1 MTTSQQP
8 STTSSKF
15 ENSIAVLSLLGI
27 SAYLLLHYVTDAG
40 QEIVTFPLKAALIDA
55 LAPFYHGPHD
65 ISVPVM
71 QLPLF
76 AVLLLGGI
84 PLVYQLAVKLLHADF
99 GADLLAG
106 VSIVTA
112 VMLNEY
118 LAGSLV
124 VLMLSGGAALEHY
137 AVRKASSVLEA
148 LSRRMP
154 SVAHRKSDD
163 TLVDITT
170 EQVNIG
176 DILLILPHEI
186 CPVDGTVMEGTGT
199 MDESYLTGEPY
210 LMSKTSGSVVMSG
223 AINGDSALTIRADKL
238 SVDSRYAK
246 IMEVMRSSEQ
256 YRPNIRRL
264 GDQLGALYT
273 PLAVIIAL
281 SAWALSG
288 DVVRFLAVLVV
299 ATPCP
304 LLIGI
309 PVTII
314 SSISLAARREIIIK
328 NPAILETIGTCRTAI
343 FDKTGTLTYGRPT
356 LTALIPGEGFNE
368 PELLTLIA
376 SLERYSKHPL
386 ASAILKAAEKAKITL
401 LPVTQITELPGEG
414 LQGNVAGKRV
424 QITSRKTFAEQHPD
438 DQSTLPPVSGGLEC
452 VALINDVYAATLQ
465 FRDEVRTDSSSFINH
480 LQPNHHFDRV
490 MLVSGDRESEVR
502 YLAEKVGIE
511 HVYFSQSPEQKL
523 ELVKKETQNA
533 KTIFLGDGINDAP
546 SLTAATIGIAFGQNS
561 DITGESADAVIMD
574 SSLLKVD
581 ELFHIGERMRKI
593 ALQSAVAG
601 MALSLIGM
609 VFAGVGY
616 LTPVAGAIT
625 QEIIDVFAV
634 LNALRAAFPPKSL
647 SDFYKSDSSKTHS
660 ETHRSHRIGWLRA
673 AVLGANDGIV
683 STASLILGIAASHAT
698 HNDIMLAG
706 IAGLVAGA
714 MSMAAGEYVSVSSQS
729 DTEHADLMREYKE
742 LNENVEHEKKELA
755 SIYMARGLDALL
767 AEQVAEQLMA
777 HDALGAHARDEL
789 GISEAGTARPIQA
802 ALTSAATFAV
812 GAFLPLGIAMF
823 VPLDYLLVVVAL
835 SSLLFLTLLGSL
847 AAYTGG
853 SSVVKGAWRVVFWGA
868 LAMGLTSAVGSFFGT
883 VV

>member
-1 MTTSQQP
+1 MTNTQAQTNSN
-8 STTSSKF
+8 SKS
-15 ENSIAVLSLLGI
+15 ENFIALLSLLGI
-27 SAYLLLHYVTDAG
+27 LVFLLLRY
-40 QEIVTFPLKAALIDA
+40 ALDVGHEVYTLSLDVA
-55 LAPFYHGPHD
+55 LSSAERPIYRVLQAF
-65 ISVPVM
+65 SLQWV
-71 QLPLF
+71 QLPLLV
-76 AVLLLGGI
+76 VLVLGGI
-84 PLVYQLAVKLLHADF
+84 PLVYQLAVKLVHADF

-106 VSIVTA
+106 ISIVTA
-112 VMLNEY
+112 VLLDEY

-148 LSRRMP
+148 LAKRMP
-154 SVAHRKSDD
+154 SVAHRKSGEV
-163 TLVDITT
+163 LSDITT

-176 DILLILPHEI
+176 DSLLVLPHEI
-186 CPVDGTVMEGTGT
+186 CPVDGTVLEGSGT

-210 LMSKTSGSVVMSG
+210 MMSKTSGSLVMSG

-281 SAWALSG
+281 SAWVFSG

-356 LTALIPGEGFNE
+356 LTALIPGTGYSEKDV
-368 PELLTLIA
+368 LTLIA

-386 ASAILKAAEKAKITL
+386 SSAIVNAAEKSKLSLSA
-401 LPVTQITELPGEG
+401 VTQITELPGEG
-414 LQGNVAGKRV
+414 LKGNVDGKQI
-424 QITSRKTFAEQHPD
+424 QITSRKKYIEQHPEVAEE
-438 DQSTLPPVSGGLEC
+438 LPPVSGGLEC
-452 VALINDVYAATLQ
+452 VTLIDGVYAATLQ
-465 FRDEVRTDSSSFINH
+465 FRDEIRTDSSSFISH
-480 LQPNHHFDRV
+480 LRPKHRFDRV

-502 YLAEKVGIE
+502 YMAEQVGIE
-511 HVYFSQSPEQKL
+511 HVFFSQSPEQKL
-523 ELVKKETQNA
+523 ELVKKETQLA

-593 ALQSAVAG
+593 ALQSAIGG

-609 VFAGVGY
+609 VFAGLGY
-616 LTPVAGAIT
+616 LTPVAGAVT

-634 LNALRAAFPPKSL
+634 LNALRAAVPPRKL
-647 SDFYKSDSSKTHS
+647 SDFF
-660 ETHRSHRIGWLRA
+660 SH
-673 AVLGANDGIV
+673 
-683 STASLILGIAASHAT
+683 
-698 HNDIMLAG
+698 
-706 IAGLVAGA
+706 
-714 MSMAAGEYVSVSSQS
+714 
-729 DTEHADLMREYKE
+729 
-742 LNENVEHEKKELA
+742 
-755 SIYMARGLDALL
+755 
-767 AEQVAEQLMA
+767 
-777 HDALGAHARDEL
+777 
-789 GISEAGTARPIQA
+789 
-802 ALTSAATFAV
+802 
-812 GAFLPLGIAMF
+812 
-823 VPLDYLLVVVAL
+823 
-835 SSLLFLTLLGSL
+835 
-847 AAYTGG
+847 
-853 SSVVKGAWRVVFWGA
+853 
-868 LAMGLTSAVGSFFGT
+868 
-883 VV
+883 